1 MILGTYERYEKKYV
15 EVISLVLVLLVNV
28 LLYLSS

>member
-15 EVISLVLVLLVNV
+15 EAISLVLVLLVNV